1 MKTPKSLR
9 PTHNYPK
16 MAVAGNLPRNI
27 NILET
32 FDDNKLV
39 LTIKR
44 VSPLG
49 FGGYPNS
56 TLPLIISFSLTSWA
70 RCYSCSCIQFGLL
83 LRLHVLLSA
92 MLILLF

>member
-16 MAVAGNLPRNI
+16 MAVAGNVPRNI

-44 VSPLG
+44 
-49 FGGYPNS
+49 Y
-56 TLPLIISFSLTSWA
+56 
-70 RCYSCSCIQFGLL
+70 
-83 LRLHVLLSA
+83 RL
-92 MLILLF
+92 